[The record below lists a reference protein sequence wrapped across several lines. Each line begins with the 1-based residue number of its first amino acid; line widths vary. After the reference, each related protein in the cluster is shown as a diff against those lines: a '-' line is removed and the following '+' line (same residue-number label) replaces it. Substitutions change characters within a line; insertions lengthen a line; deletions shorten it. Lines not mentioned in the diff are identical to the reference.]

1 MMLTRLP
8 DAPICQNG
16 VEFVKRFVVL
26 RKSSP
31 PTPEALPIPLAIAEG
46 RRALSQMYIDLTLA
60 FYATIFPLDQLP
72 DETDANLSLV
82 AVAVM
87 LGHAE
92 ARPMTSSCIAARLK
106 MPRSSV
112 LRRLDLLIK
121 HGLIRRIKDKY
132 YLEPERAKKVPHRDS
147 FELILSRG
155 FAALGPILSEMDT

>member
-1 MMLTRLP
+1 M
-8 DAPICQNG
+8 
-16 VEFVKRFVVL
+16 
-26 RKSSP
+26 RKPSTTSA
-31 PTPEALPIPLAIAEG
+31 ELPIPLAIAEG
-46 RRALSQMYIDLTLA
+46 RRALAQMYIELTLA
-60 FYATIFPLDQLP
+60 FYATIFPLGEVP
-72 DETDANLSLV
+72 DETDANLSVV

-112 LRRLDLLIK
+112 LRRLDVLIK
-121 HGLIRRIKDKY
+121 HGLIKRIEDKY
-132 YLEPERAKKVPHRDS
+132 YLEPGRARQVPHRDS